1 MEKILVKKHIIRTRQ
16 GVSLVEVI
24 MVLGISSMMIG
35 GALVWFDTR
44 KNSDFYDQMRQLESR
59 IREVQSENTT
69 SIVPGYDKSPL
80 SPCNQLDR
88 AGCVIASG
96 EEVYGTAVSMQVSPA
111 GTGSPQLKIWY
122 LKKNKAVGTPPQAET
137 IDDYGVPSPRT
148 VELPANVRFEGYK
161 VFPPTGP
168 NVTCSAPASLN
179 GYRNLPHKSSDP
191 VAAGEANITAAGS
204 ETLLVFRRTTGG
216 YNAFNNP
223 AGTVEIEPATVSGVP
238 RSRPY
243 WSSSGLPIIKNP
255 AWRGNYDDS
264 SYQYNP
270 SPDPSNLIESQG
282 RLNSQPCAV
291 LWRFG
296 SVERKAGVP
305 AEPRFTAEINFNLV
319 DGTTT
324 LVTR

>member
-1 MEKILVKKHIIRTRQ
+1 
-16 GVSLVEVI
+16 

-69 SIVPGYDKSPL
+69 SIVPGYDKSSL
-80 SPCNQLDR
+80 SACNQLDR
-88 AGCVIASG
+88 TGCVLESG
-96 EEVYGTAVSMQVSPA
+96 EEVYGTAVSMLVNAA
-111 GTGSPQLKIWY
+111 GVGSPQLKIWY
-122 LKKNKAVGTPPQAET
+122 LKKNKPVGTPLQAET
-137 IDDYGVPSPRT
+137 IDDYSVST
-148 VELPANVRFEGYK
+148 VDLPATVRFEGYK
-161 VFPPTGP
+161 VFPPTGA
-168 NVTCSAPASLN
+168 NLSCAAPAALN
-179 GYRNLPHKSSDP
+179 GYRNLPYKASDP
-191 VAAGEANITAAGS
+191 VAAGEASITAAGS
-204 ETLLVFRRTTGG
+204 ETLMVFRRTTGG

-223 AGTVEIEPATVSGVP
+223 GGSVDIEPTTVAGVP
-238 RSRPY
+238 RQRPY
-243 WSSSGLPIIKNP
+243 WNSTALPIISNP

-264 SYQYNP
+264 SYQYSPN
-270 SPDPSNLIESQG
+270 PDPANLTESQG

-296 SVERKAGVP
+296 SVERKAGAP
-305 AEPRFTAEINFNLV
+305 TEPRFTAEINFNLA